1 MVRPLVAKYHLEIIS
16 NSTDRAKNKV
26 QKAKKAK
33 IKSQI
38 LPHYRARICY
48 SDSFEH
54 LAVKCG
60 KLTNTDNGRN
70 IQSLR

>member
-26 QKAKKAK
+26 KKAK